1 MTNQRIHSITTS
13 IVVAYFTAITII
25 EFIQFDNQ
33 TWRGIACF
41 FLFPLLAL
49 LITVSVAGFIFSPC
63 MCTHSKASTTY
74 TFLIMETPHQD
85 ANEATEDTEQ
95 SDKEEQTS

>member
-1 MTNQRIHSITTS
+1 MTNQRIHSIIAST
-13 IVVAYFTAITII
+13 VVAFFAAITII

-33 TWRGIACF
+33 TWHGIACF